1 MLADD
6 RIVLCANADCGVLRR
21 DELDG
26 GQKNGGIFDVFRV
39 GQNGAGERL
48 LLVAASL
55 VNLIENVAKFGIVTQ
70 HALVKVCRQRD
81 AVFAKNGN
89 SGLDKLD
96 LSGGQHGGS
105 LLNQ

>member
-1 MLADD
+1 M
-6 RIVLCANADCGVLRR
+6 
-21 DELDG
+21 
-26 GQKNGGIFDVFRV
+26 
-39 GQNGAGERL
+39 
-48 LLVAASL
+48 
-55 VNLIENVAKFGIVTQ
+55 NLIENVAKFGIVTQ